1 MANFLFPIALFRNG
15 GLNPHV
21 CLYKGVAAARHLPS
35 CDSKLGLDMVLG
47 ETEITGQIKNARQDR
62 ASRRSYW
69 SGIELL
75 LSESF
80 ISRTTHVVYKRIGV
94 RTEWRYEE
102 TRNR

>member
-1 MANFLFPIALFRNG
+1 MAIPFPIALFRNG
-15 GLNPHV
+15 GLNP
-21 CLYKGVAAARHLPS
+21 ARLSLQRRCRGASSTS

-47 ETEITGQIKNARQDR
+47 ETEITGQIKNARRDR
-62 ASRRSYW
+62 ASRRTYW